1 MRQQSAALLGAYV
14 LLASTRWVLESVW
27 PPTFPAEEA
36 SVLASLGLCAALPF
50 FPSAKPTCRG
60 ADGWRV
66 ALPGILVFAC
76 FWALSGLVG
85 RGLPGFTRT
94 LLVTLVPVGI
104 ILITAARDTAGVD
117 FLSLLAAALAGVGG
131 VLLLLPVNPEALL
144 HSPAATAA
152 TLIVVC
158 GLCVGSCLVF
168 SAIRGVSLRVGM
180 LLVLLPNVV
189 LQAGALAFHHR
200 LFRLPGLGDV
210 PGVVWQGGEMACLVY
225 LLRTVEPVPLAARF
239 LLVPLVGVG
248 EGLFLVRPA
257 FTWRMALGAG
267 LLLFGSV
274 RLLRESSRERDS
286 SLSLL

>member
-27 PPTFPAEEA
+27 PSALPAEEA

-50 FPSAKPTCRG
+50 FPSAKPTYRG

-76 FWALSGLVG
+76 SWALSGLVG

-94 LLVTLVPVGI
+94 LLVMLVPVGI
-104 ILITAARDTAGVD
+104 ILVTAARDTAGVD

-131 VLLLLPVNPEALL
+131 VLLLLPVNLEAML

-152 TLIVVC
+152 TLVVVC
-158 GLCVGSCLVF
+158 GLSVGSCLM
-168 SAIRGVSLRVGM
+168 SAMRAVPVRVGM

-189 LQAGALAFHHR
+189 LQAGALAFDHR
-200 LFRLPGLGDV
+200 LFRLPGLGDA